1 MLVEAY
7 IAAMDYPIQSPL
19 QLASHL
25 RALRKAQ
32 GLSQQQL
39 GERLGLSQSRIARI
53 EREPGSVSV
62 AQFLGVLAAL
72 RAALVLR
79 PLDAT
84 PRAPETDADAW

>member
-1 MLVEAY
+1 
-7 IAAMDYPIQSPL
+7 MDYTIQSPP

-39 GERLGLSQSRIARI
+39 GELMGLSQSRVA
-53 EREPGSVSV
+53 SVG
-62 AQFLGVLAAL
+62 QFLGVLAAL

-79 PLDAT
+79 PLDDAG
-84 PRAPETDADAW
+84 AQAAADTDAW